1 MKLRPFIAALLTF
14 SLIVGPVGTAWAA
27 YAATP
32 CESMGSMSQPVP
44 QGDCCG
50 EAMDAA
56 ACLSACLAMSPIAAA
71 PEQQIQRLQLT
82 ESSIPSLSLRYATV
96 LAPPDVAPP
105 KTFVS

>member
-1 MKLRPFIAALLTF
+1 MKLRPFIAALIAFWLVF
-14 SLIVGPVGTAWAA
+14 GPVGTALASSA
-27 YAATP
+27 PAP

-50 EAMDAA
+50 DATDAA
-56 ACLSACLAMSPIAAA
+56 ACLSACLATSPVAAT
-71 PEQQIQRLQLT
+71 PEQRLQRLQLT

-96 LAPPDVAPP
+96 LAPPDIAPP